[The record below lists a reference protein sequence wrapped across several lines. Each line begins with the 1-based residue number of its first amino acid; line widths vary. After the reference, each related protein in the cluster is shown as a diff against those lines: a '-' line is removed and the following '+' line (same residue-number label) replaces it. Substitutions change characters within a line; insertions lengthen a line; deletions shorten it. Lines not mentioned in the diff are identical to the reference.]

1 MRLSYPALAALLLV
15 VHSPDAAAQLR
26 SVTYVSG
33 LTQPVAF
40 VQDPGDAT
48 VQYVV
53 QQNGL
58 VRAIRNGT
66 LQTTPFLDLRTSVS
80 TGGERGLLGLAF
92 PPDYAVSG
100 RFFVDFTNTNGDT
113 VVARFRRSSGNPL
126 VADGASRF
134 DLMWSTG

>member
-1 MRLSYPALAALLLV
+1 MRIRYPALAVLALVLQS
-15 VHSPDAAAQLR
+15 HAAAAQLR
-26 SVTYVSG
+26 PVTYVSG

-53 QQNGL
+53 QQNGI

-66 LQTTPFLDLRTSVS
+66 LQSTAFLDLRPAIS
-80 TGGERGLLGLAF
+80 TGGERGLLGIAF

-113 VVARFRRSSGNPL
+113 VIARFRRSSGN
-126 VADGASRF
+126 
-134 DLMWSTG
+134 